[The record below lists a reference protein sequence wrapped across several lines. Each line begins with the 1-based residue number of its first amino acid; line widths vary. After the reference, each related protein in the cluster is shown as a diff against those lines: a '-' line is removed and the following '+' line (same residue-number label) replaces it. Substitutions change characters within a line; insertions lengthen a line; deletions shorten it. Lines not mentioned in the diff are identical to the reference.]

1 MKQKWLAVGIILL
14 FVGTCIIPAIAQ
26 TTEKPLPASR
36 GNWLYVGGSGPGNYT
51 WIQDAIDNASDGDTV
66 FVYDDSSPY
75 PINGLKIEKS
85 INLIG
90 ENKTSTEIIGIT
102 GINILADKVNISG
115 FNIIICPVVFG
126 IRIFSNFN
134 IIKDNIISN
143 ISEGNPILLQHYSSN
158 NSIYNNII
166 KNCGFFSLEYKNN
179 HNRIFRNVIVNCHGL
194 YLSHSN
200 NNLIY
205 ENCFVHCQNGIYLD
219 SCTGNQIIRNTFL
232 FNSRDGYFENSF
244 FNTWL
249 GNYWHRPRI
258 LPKVIF
264 GYVSRYFPDG
274 GISKYP
280 LFRFDIRPALIP
292 SNTP

>member
-115 FNIIICPVVFG
+115 FNIIICPA
-126 IRIFSNFN
+126 
-134 IIKDNIISN
+134 
-143 ISEGNPILLQHYSSN
+143 Y
-158 NSIYNNII
+158 
-166 KNCGFFSLEYKNN
+166 
-179 HNRIFRNVIVNCHGL
+179 
-194 YLSHSN
+194 
-200 NNLIY
+200 
-205 ENCFVHCQNGIYLD
+205 
-219 SCTGNQIIRNTFL
+219 
-232 FNSRDGYFENSF
+232 
-244 FNTWL
+244 
-249 GNYWHRPRI
+249 
-258 LPKVIF
+258 
-264 GYVSRYFPDG
+264 
-274 GISKYP
+274 
-280 LFRFDIRPALIP
+280 
-292 SNTP
+292 